1 MRKEFLPYGR
11 HDITERDMEAVVEI
25 LRSKWITTGPSIT
38 AFEKAIAEY
47 TKAKFAVAVNSGTAA
62 LDIAVG
68 ALGLTPG
75 DEAITTPFTFAATSN
90 ALLYHAIKPVF
101 ADIDPQTWNLD
112 PRDVRRKI
120 TARTRA
126 IIVVDYAGQPC
137 DMDEYKAIAKEY
149 KLYLIEDAAHALGAS
164 YNDAKVGVHA
174 DLTTFSFHPVKH
186 ITTGEGGMVTTN
198 DERFLKKLMLL
209 RNHGIDSDTGS
220 RYGPNAGWAYDMKAL
235 GRNYRITDFQC
246 ALGLS
251 QFKRLD
257 DFIAKRRELVR
268 LYRMQLP
275 KNIQMIVEKKD
286 RQSAWHLFPVLL
298 PKGADRDAVFQK
310 MRKANIGV
318 NVHYIPVYRHSYYW
332 NNYPVNPDDFPVTED
347 VFSRILTLPLF
358 PRMTEEDVNVVVET
372 LKASL

>member
-11 HDITERDMEAVVEI
+11 HDISEHDIEAVVDI
-25 LRSKWITTGPSIT
+25 LRSNWITTGPTIT
-38 AFEKAIAEY
+38 AFERAIADY
-47 TKAKFAVAVNSGTAA
+47 TRAKFAVAVNSGTAA

-68 ALGLTPG
+68 ALELTPG

-90 ALLYHAIKPVF
+90 ALLYHGIKPVF

-112 PRDVRRKI
+112 PSDVRRKI
-120 TARTRA
+120 TPRTRA

-137 DMDEYKAIAKEY
+137 DMDEYKVIAREHN
-149 KLYLIEDAAHALGAS
+149 LHLIEDAAHALGAS
-164 YNDAKVGVHA
+164 YKDAKVGVHA

-198 DERFLKKLMLL
+198 NERFLKKLMLL

-251 QFKRLD
+251 QLKRLD

-268 LYRMQLP
+268 LYRMRLP
-275 KNIQMIVEKKD
+275 KNIQTIVEKED

-318 NVHYIPVYRHSYYW
+318 NVHYIPVYRHSYYR

-358 PRMTEEDVNVVVET
+358 PRMTEEDINVVVET

>member
-90 ALLYHAIKPVF
+90 ALLYHGIKPVF

-112 PRDVRRKI
+112 PSDVRRKI
-120 TARTRA
+120 TPRTRA

-137 DMDEYKAIAKEY
+137 DMDEYKVIAREHN
-149 KLYLIEDAAHALGAS
+149 LHLIEDAAHALGAS
-164 YNDAKVGVHA
+164 YKDAKVGVHA

-198 DERFLKKLMLL
+198 NERFLKKLMLL

-268 LYRMQLP
+268 LYCMQLP

>member
-120 TARTRA
+120 TPSTRA
-126 IIVVDYAGQPC
+126 VIVVDYAGQPC

-164 YNDAKVGVHA
+164 YNDAKVGMHA

-268 LYRMQLP
+268 LYCMQLP

-358 PRMTEEDVNVVVET
+358 PRMTEEDINVVVET